1 MLISTV
7 YPMFLSFYLTVAYIP
22 LFKSKPVTD
31 SSKSFRNGDS
41 DILAQADTHQP
52 VAHHVR
58 IVPISVEG
66 HASVMRICGR
76 CTEVRRVCIT
86 TPIVTLLVALGV
98 TRNEESRVKRM
109 ITEQQLV
116 GVSFVCSHAVP

>member
-7 YPMFLSFYLTVAYIP
+7 YPMFLSFYLTVADIP

-31 SSKSFRNGDS
+31 SSKRFRNGDS

-98 TRNEESRVKRM
+98 IRNEESRVKRM